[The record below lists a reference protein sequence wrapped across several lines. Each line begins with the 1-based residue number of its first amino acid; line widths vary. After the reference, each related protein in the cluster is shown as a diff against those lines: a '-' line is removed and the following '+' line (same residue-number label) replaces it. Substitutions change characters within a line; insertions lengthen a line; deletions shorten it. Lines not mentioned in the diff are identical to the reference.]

1 MSEFEVR
8 IVRLPPLRVASVL
21 GFGQEPELQGRE
33 KLDAWAKPR
42 GFLDRPEQQRIFGF
56 NHPDPSP
63 GSPNYGYE
71 YWMVV
76 GAEAQP
82 EGEVTIKD
90 IPGGLYAVARC
101 EVHGDPYE
109 VIPATWQKLVEW
121 RETSPYRSA
130 NHQWLEEHVDTM
142 NIQEG
147 EFTLDLYLPI
157 AE

>member
-1 MSEFEVR
+1 MSEFEVH

-76 GAEAQP
+76 GAEAHR
-82 EGEVTIKD
+82 K
-90 IPGGLYAVARC
+90 
-101 EVHGDPYE
+101 
-109 VIPATWQKLVEW
+109 AT
-121 RETSPYRSA
+121 
-130 NHQWLEEHVDTM
+130 
-142 NIQEG
+142 
-147 EFTLDLYLPI
+147 
-157 AE
+157 